1 MVASLSGLGMR
12 NKFFLLVQSKRGIF
26 MSCGSRPSSWKP
38 CNEYKWGLTW
48 YFRWMIFASISTCT
62 PSQNLEAAAVLGLK
76 ISSHRTCLIWSWT
89 PSQLAWECSKA
100 VQCMEVSPVE
110 FEKKSVET
118 EPRHDQNLLMKI
130 KSKECL
136 KSEKLFLAEF
146 QLIWIFFIS
155 KHPYKRTT
163 IEILYKTVYKYRTL
177 LKA

>member
-1 MVASLSGLGMR
+1 MDCFTMVASLSGLGMR
-12 NKFFLLVQSKRGIF
+12 NKFFLSVQSKRGIF
-26 MSCGSRPSSWKP
+26 MSCASRPSSWKP
-38 CNEYKWGLTW
+38 CSGYKWGLTW
-48 YFRWMIFASISTCT
+48 YFRWMIFASISTWT

-136 KSEKLFLAEF
+136 KSEKLFF
-146 QLIWIFFIS
+146 
-155 KHPYKRTT
+155 
-163 IEILYKTVYKYRTL
+163 
-177 LKA
+177 